1 VRLFFLRT
9 HKVRN
14 SMALFRSG
22 GYQLCNKSKHIC
34 QIHFKD
40 SHALI
45 LLHTF
50 KNKNNNNNNNNNFVE
65 K

>member
-1 VRLFFLRT
+1 
-9 HKVRN
+9 
-14 SMALFRSG
+14 MALFRSG

-34 QIHFKD
+34 QIRFTD

-50 KNKNNNNNNNNNFVE
+50 KNKNNNNNSFVE